1 MPQVAIRSQPSLN
14 LHKDLKMADQIKQIA
29 FKEFTPSEIT
39 AGTPFNVQTG
49 ATDAYVI
56 KSIEATQKIDTAESA
71 IEATATVGLTT
82 DFNNGK
88 YVSLGNVAKQGKTGS
103 TGNVIV
109 DSNSTFSI
117 RPTAKTINF
126 IDTVVDRF
134 AYVSGSSGTEIT
146 IKTPTVNGLSEP
158 AEAAITTSATSFGS
172 SIVSAGFV
180 AGRPNQFI
188 TLVENTKY
196 TPTKTL
202 LLAEHHNGTDTH
214 TFTVCD
220 YNGTTN
226 YYTDVQGYR
235 QRDFDGRFVYNHW
248 SGTSAGVWDALAP
261 ASVTMSNGGTQSR
274 ALTTYPNHFFMDYK
288 NEAGDAISLGSAGSY
303 PRMICNYFTDVGK
316 RGLLVSPSMNSYGV
330 HYFELPDWDYSDSG
344 GGPWAQAN
352 ITNVPTTKYYQI
364 GNKSNSQQTNIG
376 PTSNRYNTSYVTN
389 ALASNMAQ
397 MCWYIGT
404 SAASTTKRIVFMQ
417 NGDNSTT
424 TNRVYFL
431 LADFETISTSNSA
444 QIGGQNEAYGIT
456 PAELKS
462 TFGWATDAGWIN
474 YSSVLAYIRPDGFG
488 SLTGSAA
495 RWDANSRFHLDKDVL
510 YFTNRMAHG
519 TGEGPVIAWNL
530 KTNVVTGAI
539 TWADYDDA
547 SGANLPNPDNKNY
560 PSHMQYLLT
569 PTTTEINA
577 RTYTNAPSLTVRIS
591 GVHEDRS

>member
-1 MPQVAIRSQPSLN
+1 
-14 LHKDLKMADQIKQIA
+14 MADTV
-29 FKEFTPSEIT
+29 KELFNKKFTANEISS
-39 AGTPFNVQTG
+39 GNVYSFT
-49 ATDAYVI
+49 TDANTAYVI
-56 KSIEATQKIDTAESA
+56 KDIEVNQSATSPTKVT
-71 IEATATVGLTT
+71 ATASIGLTSDFSASPSKYT
-82 DFNNGK
+82 D
-88 YVSLGNVAKQGKTGS
+88 LGEIASATTDGASGS
-103 TGNVIV
+103 EIM
-109 DSNSTFSI
+109 DASSTFSI
-117 RPTAKTINF
+117 RVPAQAMNF
-126 IDTVVDRF
+126 KDAVVERF
-134 AYVSGSSGTEIT
+134 AYVSGASGTEIT
-146 IKTPTVNGLSEP
+146 VKTPTVNGLSET
-158 AEAAITTSATSFGS
+158 AEAATTTSATSFGGN
-172 SIVSAGFV
+172 IISANFV

-202 LLAEHHNGTDTH
+202 LLAESHNGTDTH

-226 YYTDVQGYR
+226 YYSDAQSYR
-235 QRDFDGRFVYNHW
+235 MRDFDGRFVYNHW

-389 ALASNMAQ
+389 ALATNMAQ

>member
-1 MPQVAIRSQPSLN
+1 
-14 LHKDLKMADQIKQIA
+14 MADRIKQIA

-56 KSIEATQKIDTAESA
+56 KSIETTQKIDTAESS
-71 IEATATVGLTT
+71 IEATATIGLTT
-82 DFNNGK
+82 DFNNNK
-88 YVSLGNVAKQGKTGS
+88 YVSLGNVAKQGKLGQ
-103 TGNVIV
+103 TGNVIL
-109 DSNSTFSI
+109 DANSTFTI
-117 RPTAKTINF
+117 RPTAKSINF
-126 IDTVVDRF
+126 KDVHVERF
-134 AYVSGSSGTEIT
+134 AYVSGASGTEIT
-146 IKTPTVNGLSEP
+146 VKTPTVNGLSET
-158 AEAAITTSATSFGS
+158 AEAATTTSATSFGGFIIS
-172 SIVSAGFV
+172 TNFV

-202 LLAEHHNGTDTH
+202 LLAESHNGYDTH

-226 YYTDVQGYR
+226 YYSDVQGYR

-248 SGTSAGVWDALAP
+248 SSNSAGVWDALAP

-274 ALTTYPNHFFMDYK
+274 ALGTYPNHLYVDYK
-288 NEAGDAISLGSAGSY
+288 NAAGDAISLGSASSY
-303 PRMICNYFTDVGK
+303 PRMICQYFTDVGK
-316 RGLLVSPSMNSYGV
+316 RGLLVSPSLTAYGL

-352 ITNVPTTKYYQI
+352 TTNVPTTKYFQI
-364 GNKSNSQQTNIG
+364 GNKSHSQQTNMG
-376 PTSNRYNTSYVTN
+376 PTSNRYNQAYIT
-389 ALASNMAQ
+389 ASLGSSLQ
-397 MCWYIGT
+397 QLSWYIGT

-417 NGDNSTT
+417 NGDNSTA

-431 LADFETISTSNSA
+431 LADFEKISTSNSSTA
-444 QIGGQNEAYGIT
+444 GGENEAYGIT

-462 TFGWATDAGWIN
+462 TFGWATDSSWSN
-474 YSSVLAYIRPDGFG
+474 YSSVLAYITPNDFG

-495 RWDANSRFHLDKDVL
+495 RWDSNSRFHLEQDVL
-510 YFTNRMAHG
+510 TFTNRMAHG
-519 TGEGPVIAWNL
+519 TGEGPVVSWNL
-530 KTNVVTGAI
+530 KTNVVTAAI
-539 TWADYDDA
+539 TWADYDDS
-547 SGANLPNPDNKNY
+547 SGTNLPNPDNKNY

-569 PTTTEINA
+569 PTTSEINS
-577 RTYTNAPSLTVRIS
+577 RTYTKAPALTVRIS